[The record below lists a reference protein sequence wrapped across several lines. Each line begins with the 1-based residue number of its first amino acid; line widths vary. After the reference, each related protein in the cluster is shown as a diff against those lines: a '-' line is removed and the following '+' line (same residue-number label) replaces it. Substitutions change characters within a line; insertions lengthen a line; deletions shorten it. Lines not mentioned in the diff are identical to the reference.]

1 MADEI
6 AIRQRHDNLV
16 ALPDI
21 AHEGEAPFGERRA
34 AGSGG
39 DDVLRLLA
47 HLVKEAVG
55 GIEVEIREPHIA
67 ATHYLEGDRRAQE
80 ADRRA
85 DASIGRYDDARDAEF
100 FREARHM
107 ERRRTAEGDERIVG
121 DGFAT
126 LDRMDAR
133 CVRHVLVDDLR
144 DAVGV
149 ADPGADCGR
158 GLAGVERNAAAGEI
172 DRIDPAEDHIGIGYS
187 GFLATAPIA
196 GWAGLGARAFRPD
209 GDAA

>member
-6 AIRQRHDNLV
+6 AVRQRHDNLV

-100 FREARHM
+100 FREAVGGERIRH
-107 ERRRTAEGDERIVG
+107 AEG
-121 DGFAT
+121 
-126 LDRMDAR
+126 L
-133 CVRHVLVDDLR
+133 
-144 DAVGV
+144 

-172 DRIDPAEDHIGIGYS
+172 DRIDPAEDHIGIGDS
-187 GFLATAPIA
+187 WFLAT
-196 GWAGLGARAFRPD
+196 
-209 GDAA
+209 